1 MESAVRAPQP
11 ARAVGVAGARRPLL
25 DGAGAARALDVAQRI
40 LTASMPVL
48 AADRSAPESI
58 GRYGGAAL
66 VAESLA
72 RAGRGDDAAVR
83 ALLRD
88 ALVFAPD
95 RLGLYD
101 GAAGL
106 LVVLDALDPQR
117 ASLAGVRA
125 RLQAAV
131 DASLIAAPPGDPAD
145 MLSFD
150 LVSGVAGRAV
160 ALAGDASPQARTALG
175 AFARAFADVVE
186 SRLAS
191 DDENVAAV
199 NLGLA
204 HGVPGILAALNFALP
219 GDDALARRYVEL
231 LLARAHV
238 VDGAHRWGSV
248 WRAAERPSARRA
260 WCYQTVGVAAVL
272 DDRARLAGDA
282 TLRAVAAD
290 ALAGV
295 LDDPEPELGR
305 WDDALCHGRA
315 GVASI
320 AWRFAGADERFAR
333 HAAQLART
341 VLDDFDERAPLG
353 YRSYNLPAAREEDR
367 QSFLDAA
374 LGIAQFLID
383 AATAQERRWLPL
395 FGLLPD

>member
-11 ARAVGVAGARRPLL
+11 ARAIDAPRVRRPLF
-25 DGAGAARALDVAQRI
+25 DDVRAARALDRAQHI
-40 LTASMPVL
+40 FTASLPLL

-72 RAGRGDDAAVR
+72 RAGRGDDATGR
-83 ALLRD
+83 AGRRG
-88 ALVFAPD
+88 AL
-95 RLGLYD
+95 D
-101 GAAGL
+101 G
-106 LVVLDALDPQR
+106 LDPQR

-125 RLQAAV
+125 RLHDAV
-131 DASLIAAPPGDPAD
+131 DASVIGAPPGDPTD

-150 LVSGVAGRAV
+150 LISGVAGRAI
-160 ALAGDASPQARTALG
+160 ALG
-175 AFARAFADVVE
+175 ADASAEARGALRAFAHAFADTVE
-186 SRLAS
+186 ARLAS

-204 HGVPGILAALNFALP
+204 HGVPGMLAALNAALP
-219 GDDALARRYVEL
+219 DERALARRYVAL
-231 LLARAHV
+231 LLKRSHA

-248 WRAAERPSARRA
+248 WRAAERSSARRA

-272 DDRARLAGDA
+272 ADRARLDGDDA
-282 TLRAVAAD
+282 LRALAAN

-315 GVASI
+315 GVATI
-320 AWRFAGADERFAR
+320 AWRFAAADTRFAR
-333 HAAQLART
+333 HAEQLARD
-341 VLDDFDERAPLG
+341 VLA
-353 YRSYNLPAAREEDR
+353 
-367 QSFLDAA
+367 
-374 LGIAQFLID
+374 
-383 AATAQERRWLPL
+383 
-395 FGLLPD
+395 GL

>member
-1 MESAVRAPQP
+1 
-11 ARAVGVAGARRPLL
+11 
-25 DGAGAARALDVAQRI
+25 
-40 LTASMPVL
+40 
-48 AADRSAPESI
+48 
-58 GRYGGAAL
+58 
-66 VAESLA
+66 
-72 RAGRGDDAAVR
+72 
-83 ALLRD
+83 
-88 ALVFAPD
+88 
-95 RLGLYD
+95 
-101 GAAGL
+101 
-106 LVVLDALDPQR
+106 
-117 ASLAGVRA
+117 LAGVRA
-125 RLQAAV
+125 RLRDAV
-131 DASLIAAPPGDPAD
+131 DASLIAAPPGDPTD

-150 LVSGVAGRAV
+150 LVSGVAGRAI
-160 ALAGDASPQARTALG
+160 ALGAAASPHARAALG
-175 AFARAFADVVE
+175 AFAHAFADVVE

-191 DDENVAAV
+191 SDENVAAV

-219 GDDALARRYVEL
+219 ADHALARRYVDL

-238 VDGAHRWGSV
+238 AGGAHRWGSV

-272 DDRARLAGDA
+272 DDRARLDGDGA
-282 TLRAVAAD
+282 LRALAAN

-295 LDDPEPELGR
+295 LDDAEPEAR

-320 AWRFAGADERFAR
+320 AWRFAAADERFAR
-333 HAAQLART
+333 HAQQLAHT
-341 VLDDFDERAPLG
+341 VLDDFDPRAPLG

-367 QSFLDAA
+367 HSFLDAA

>member
-25 DGAGAARALDVAQRI
+25 DETGAARALDVAQGI
-40 LTASMPVL
+40 FTASLPLL

-58 GRYGGAAL
+58 GRYGGAVL

-72 RAGRGDDAAVR
+72 RAGRGDDATLRAV
-83 ALLRD
+83 LRE

-117 ASLAGVRA
+117 TSLAGVRA
-125 RLQAAV
+125 RLRNAV
-131 DASLIAAPPGDPAD
+131 DASLIAASPSDPAE
-145 MLSFD
+145 MQTFD
-150 LVSGVAGRAV
+150 LISGVAGRAI
-160 ALAGDASPQARTALG
+160 ALRDDASSEARAAL
-175 AFARAFADVVE
+175 RAFAQAFADTVE

-191 DDENVAAV
+191 DDANVAAV

-204 HGVPGILAALNFALP
+204 HGVPGMLAALNGALP
-219 GDDALARRYVEL
+219 DERALARRYVTL
-231 LLARAHV
+231 LLERSHL
-238 VDGAHRWGSV
+238 VDGAHRWGAV

-260 WCYQTVGVAAVL
+260 WCYQTAGVAAVL
-272 DDRARLAGDA
+272 GDRARLDGDDA
-282 TLRAVAAD
+282 LHALAAN

-315 GVASI
+315 GVATL
-320 AWRFAGADERFAR
+320 AWRFATGDARFPPHAER
-333 HAAQLART
+333 LARD
-341 VLDDFDERAPLG
+341 VLDRFDARAPLG
-353 YRSYNLPAAREEDR
+353 YRSYDLPAAREEDR
-367 QSFLDAA
+367 VSFLDAA
-374 LGIAQFLID
+374 LGVAQFLID

>member
-11 ARAVGVAGARRPLL
+11 ASGIAAPPLRRPLL
-25 DGAGAARALDVAQRI
+25 DDAGATRALDVAQRI
-40 LTASMPVL
+40 FAATLPLL
-48 AADRSAPESI
+48 AADRCAPESI

-66 VAESLA
+66 VAEALA

-83 ALLRD
+83 AMLRE

-117 ASLAGVRA
+117 ASLPDVRA
-125 RLQAAV
+125 RLRDAL
-131 DASLIAAPPGDPAD
+131 DASLIGAPRGEPAAMA
-145 MLSFD
+145 SFD
-150 LVSGVAGRAV
+150 LVGGVAGRAI
-160 ALAGDASPQARTALG
+160 ALGGDASGEARAAL
-175 AFARAFADVVE
+175 RAFAQEFADTVDA
-186 SRLAS
+186 RLAS
-191 DDENVAAV
+191 DDENVSAV
-199 NLGLA
+199 NLGVA
-204 HGVPGILAALNFALP
+204 HGVPGMLAALNAALP
-219 GDDALARRYVEL
+219 GERELGRRYVTL
-231 LLARAHV
+231 LLERSHV
-238 VDGAHRWGSV
+238 VARAHRWGSV

-260 WCYQTVGVAAVL
+260 WCYQTAGVAAVL
-272 DDRARLAGDA
+272 DDRARLDGDGA
-282 TLRAVAAD
+282 LRALAAD

-315 GVASI
+315 GVATL
-320 AWRFAGADERFAR
+320 AWRFADDARCAR
-333 HAAQLART
+333 HAESLARD
-341 VLDDFDERAPLG
+341 VLDRFDESAPLG
-353 YRSYNLPAAREEDR
+353 YRSYDLPAARDEDR
-367 QSFLDAA
+367 FSFLDAA
-374 LGIAQFLID
+374 LGVAQFLVD

>member
-11 ARAVGVAGARRPLL
+11 ARVLAAPPRRPLF
-25 DGAGAARALDVAQRI
+25 DEAGAARALDVAQRI
-40 LTASMPVL
+40 LAASLPLL
-48 AADRSAPESI
+48 ATDRSAPESI

-72 RAGRGDDAAVR
+72 RAGRGDDATVLAI
-83 ALLRD
+83 LRE

-95 RLGLYD
+95 RLSLYD

-117 ASLAGVRA
+117 VSLAAVRT
-125 RLQAAV
+125 RLHDAV
-131 DASLIAAPPGDPAD
+131 DASVIGAPPGDPAD
-145 MLSFD
+145 VLSFD
-150 LVSGVAGRAV
+150 LISGVAGRAIALRDHATSE
-160 ALAGDASPQARTALG
+160 ALAAL
-175 AFARAFADVVE
+175 RAFAQAFADAVE

-191 DDENVAAV
+191 HDENVAAV
-199 NLGLA
+199 NLGVA
-204 HGVPGILAALNFALP
+204 HGVPGMLAALNAALP
-219 GDDALARRYVEL
+219 DERALARRYVAL
-231 LLARAHV
+231 LLEHSHV

-248 WRAAERPSARRA
+248 WRAAERPPARRA

-272 DDRARLAGDA
+272 ADRARLDDDGA
-282 TLRAVAAD
+282 LS
-290 ALAGV
+290 ALAANALGSV
-295 LDDPEPELGR
+295 LDDSEPELGR

-315 GVASI
+315 GVATI
-320 AWRFAGADERFAR
+320 AWRFAAADNRFAR
-333 HAAQLART
+333 HAERLACN
-341 VLDDFDERAPLG
+341 VLDRFDARVPLG

-367 QSFLDAA
+367 AAFLDAA
-374 LGIAQFLID
+374 LGVAQFLID